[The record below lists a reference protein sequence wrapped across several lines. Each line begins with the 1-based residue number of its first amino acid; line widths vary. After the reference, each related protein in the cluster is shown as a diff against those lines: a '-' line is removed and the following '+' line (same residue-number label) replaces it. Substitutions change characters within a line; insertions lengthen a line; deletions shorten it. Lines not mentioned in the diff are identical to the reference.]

1 MYRKLK
7 SARVS
12 AKKMLNY
19 DRILKVKMRRK
30 VLEKLKLQSKG
41 RDRLERK
48 RKFNKD
54 MLKRDEIKAMHE
66 KLMELNNFGKKKSLF
81 IKIKV
86 SKYPKPKITAQIKG
100 M

>member
-1 MYRKLK
+1 
-7 SARVS
+7 
-12 AKKMLNY
+12 
-19 DRILKVKMRRK
+19 
-30 VLEKLKLQSKG
+30 
-41 RDRLERK
+41 
-48 RKFNKD
+48 